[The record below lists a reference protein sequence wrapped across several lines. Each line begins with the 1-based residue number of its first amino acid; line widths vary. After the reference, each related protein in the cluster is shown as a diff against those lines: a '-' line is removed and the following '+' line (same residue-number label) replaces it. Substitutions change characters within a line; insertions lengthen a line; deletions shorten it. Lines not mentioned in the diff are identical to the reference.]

1 MERSQPSTD
10 IQKTHKGHKTNTEK
24 THIDHTGLIK
34 PLTLRDLGVLFL
46 KSIRER
52 FRAMNG
58 TANLVCQ
65 GPLREPISK
74 DLPATPACIARSAL
88 NRL

>member
-34 PLTLRDLGVLFL
+34 QLTSRDLGVLF
-46 KSIRER
+46 
-52 FRAMNG
+52 
-58 TANLVCQ
+58 
-65 GPLREPISK
+65 
-74 DLPATPACIARSAL
+74 
-88 NRL
+88 